1 MSNAKMN
8 VKSRVYQTSVTIA
21 GLGVWLIA
29 AATLPLSYTRLE
41 CLIFLLL
48 MPLAILFGKFI
59 HTFPLPS
66 GLKFT
71 QNKVSFSLADAFV
84 LLIACWFGA
93 APAVLIAGVEGFT
106 SARQTSK
113 RLSVN
118 LFSSSMMSLAAFAA
132 AITLQAIL
140 NYVFNETQAGG
151 AHSLTAISVAI
162 FIASVVQLAVNIN
175 LLSMLLALRYGKS
188 AFEQLKDFM
197 MTVPVFLPTSA
208 AASLMYFA
216 LQHGIVMLVVIG
228 GPVVAA
234 IYLSHRQS
242 RDGVQKRIEMME
254 KAHRETIEA
263 LAVTINAKD
272 EVTHEHVLRVQ
283 IYAAG
288 VARLLGCS
296 QTEIEALK
304 AGAVL
309 HDIGKIAV
317 PDHIL
322 NKPGK
327 LTAEEFDKMKLHT
340 VVGAQILGRVEFPYP
355 VVPIVRHHH
364 ERWDGKGYP
373 DGLKGEEIPLTAR
386 IISVVD
392 CFDALREDR
401 QYRRALSRE
410 EAIELLMQG
419 SGTQYDPRVVGT
431 FITHLPQF
439 EAEIVAHKGTLPN
452 FGIEPIEQLSE
463 AARAVAPAAGL
474 AESAPYDATAIN
486 STLDKNAPAKPELK
500 HKELLALYDLAQ
512 AINAARNRE
521 EMTHAFVAN
530 LKTIA
535 PFDTCAL
542 ALFAQETARCT
553 VERATGEHGALLED
567 RTIAAGEG
575 ITGWV
580 IANSRA
586 MYNTPPELEL
596 RQAPGDI
603 ASQVQDVIS
612 SPLMR
617 EDGAYGAITVFSK
630 TAGAYGEEHLLLLES
645 VCLHSSA
652 ALNNALTHER
662 TRESA
667 LTDQLTG
674 LPNARALH
682 LLLEH
687 RLAECRRHEGKEISV
702 LSIDVDDFKAVNEQ
716 FGHGVGDRLLASL
729 AAAVKGQLRQMDLL
743 ARVGGDEFLAVMPG
757 ASGQVAAAV
766 AERVRAAVESHSF
779 NVKTGR
785 NVQVTVSVGTGC
797 YPADGETA
805 DDLLEAAAGAAQR
818 DRHARIHTTASA
830 PVIHIDAYR

>member
-1 MSNAKMN
+1 MPNAKMN

-29 AATLPLSYTRLE
+29 AAALPFSYTAFE

-93 APAVLIAGVEGFT
+93 APAVFIAGVEGFA

-118 LFSSSMMSLAAFAA
+118 LFSSSMMSLAATAS
-132 AITLQAIL
+132 AITLHAVL

-151 AHSLTAISVAI
+151 SHSLTAVSIAI

-175 LLSMLLALRYGKS
+175 LLSMLLALRYEKS
-188 AFEQLKDFM
+188 PFEQLKDFM

-216 LQHGIVMLVVIG
+216 LQHGVVMLIVIA
-228 GPVVAA
+228 GPVIAA
-234 IYLSHRQS
+234 IYLGHRQS

-288 VARLLGCS
+288 VASLLGCS
-296 QTEIEALK
+296 QAEIEALK
-304 AGAVL
+304 AGALL
-309 HDIGKIAV
+309 HDVGKIAV
-317 PDHIL
+317 PDYIL

-327 LTAEEFDKMKLHT
+327 LTAEEFEKMKMHT

-419 SGTQYDPRVVGT
+419 SGTQFDPRVVGT
-431 FITHLPQF
+431 FVTHLPQF
-439 EAEIVAHKGTLPN
+439 EAEIIAHKDTLPT
-452 FGIEPIEQLSE
+452 FGIEPIERLSE

-474 AESAPYDATAIN
+474 AESPSSDVAIASDKTA
-486 STLDKNAPAKPELK
+486 SAKPKLK
-500 HKELLALYDLAQ
+500 HEELLALYDLAQ
-512 AINAARNRE
+512 AINAARSRE
-521 EMTHAFVAN
+521 EMTRAFVAHV
-530 LKTIA
+530 KTIA

-542 ALFAQETARCT
+542 TLFAPETARYMI
-553 VERATGEHGALLED
+553 AQAAGEHAALIEN
-567 RTIAAGEG
+567 RIIAAGEG

-580 IANSRA
+580 IANRKQFCNNDPKLDLPA
-586 MYNTPPELEL
+586 TLATPFAAYRTLAAFPIIK
-596 RQAPGDI
+596 G
-603 ASQVQDVIS
+603 
-612 SPLMR
+612 
-617 EDGAYGAITVFSK
+617 EDLHGAITL
-630 TAGAYGEEHLLLLES
+630 Y
-645 VCLHSSA
+645 SA
-652 ALNNALTHER
+652 ALDKYT
-662 TRESA
+662 
-667 LTDQLTG
+667 
-674 LPNARALH
+674 P
-682 LLLEH
+682 EH
-687 RLAECRRHEGKEISV
+687 QRMM
-702 LSIDVDDFKAVNEQ
+702 NEAAN
-716 FGHGVGDRLLASL
+716 LLAVALSSL
-729 AAAVKGQLRQMDLL
+729 SQTPTHGITNNVTSSSDNKWIIFGGNGDKIAGELESEL
-743 ARVGGDEFLAVMPG
+743 A
-757 ASGQVAAAV
+757 
-766 AERVRAAVESHSF
+766 H
-779 NVKTGR
+779 
-785 NVQVTVSVGTGC
+785 
-797 YPADGETA
+797 
-805 DDLLEAAAGAAQR
+805 
-818 DRHARIHTTASA
+818 
-830 PVIHIDAYR
+830 